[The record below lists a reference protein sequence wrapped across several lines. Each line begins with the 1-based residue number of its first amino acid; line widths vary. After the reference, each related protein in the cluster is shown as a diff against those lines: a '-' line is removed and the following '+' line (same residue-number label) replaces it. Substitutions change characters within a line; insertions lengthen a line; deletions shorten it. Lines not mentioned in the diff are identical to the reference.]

1 MWTFPLVCTCAEL
14 SGVHLTWTR
23 LVSETLERAA
33 CSRCRDRIVSNTR
46 SRAESVPPTRGASLA
61 GRRRRVQFRVSV
73 RVQVSTLHG
82 VLIPV
87 DILPTRAQRSWPP
100 SLTLGWSWRT
110 GLPHV
115 NLPRTGDRRLSMPV
129 LRPGTFCLT
138 VSRTLILLCKPLSAI
153 LRRSFLYTNTLSA
166 IEVSFKRR
174 HINPLLFIITKTG
187 KIASSRFTFFLL
199 KQKIRCLT
207 EFAAVAIVEHR
218 LPSVHKIHHHVV
230 SCPHWAVSSYLDVE
244 TLAPVLVYTTT
255 KYKITHR
262 CI

>member
-1 MWTFPLVCTCAEL
+1 MASWYLSTFCQLVP
-14 SGVHLTWTR
+14 
-23 LVSETLERAA
+23 
-33 CSRCRDRIVSNTR
+33 
-46 SRAESVPPTRGASLA
+46 SVPGRRHLRSA
-61 GRRRRVQFRVSV
+61 GRGELDFPMSICHV
-73 RVQVSTLHG
+73 RG
-82 VLIPV
+82 
-87 DILPTRAQRSWPP
+87 
-100 SLTLGWSWRT
+100 T
-110 GLPHV
+110 G
-115 NLPRTGDRRLSMPV
+115 RRLSMPV

-153 LRRSFLYTNTLSA
+153 LRPSFLYTNTLSA

-207 EFAAVAIVEHR
+207 EFASVAIVEHW